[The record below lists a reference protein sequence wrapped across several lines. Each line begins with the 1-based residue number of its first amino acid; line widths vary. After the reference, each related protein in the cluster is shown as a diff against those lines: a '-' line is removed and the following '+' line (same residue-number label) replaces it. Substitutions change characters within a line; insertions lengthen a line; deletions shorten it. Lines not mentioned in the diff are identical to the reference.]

1 MSFEISEEEEL
12 LSFCHAFNY
21 HNLMVVFKA
30 KGWTKIDHFFDNEK
44 AFFMPSFCSS
54 SLMKIN
60 DKIVFKEQL
69 KQYYQELIENVS
81 SKNTLLTN
89 RIKNKYKSHATN
101 LSIMGLWPGKRKQ
114 VRTKKIIENIKKK
127 LKVSNFNYESKQSS
141 IQQLFQQIY
150 GTDHADSEDHI
161 DTQIDPIDHMDN
173 PIDPIDHMD
182 NPIDP
187 IDHMDNPID
196 PIDHMDNPIDPIDH
210 MDNPI
215 DPIDHIDNPIDPID
229 HMDNPIDP
237 IDHIDNP
244 IDPIDSINISIDSI
258 RKPRKPRKTRIDSRK
273 NQVVTRKKKSK
284 KK

>member
-1 MSFEISEEEEL
+1 
-12 LSFCHAFNY
+12 
-21 HNLMVVFKA
+21 
-30 KGWTKIDHFFDNEK
+30 
-44 AFFMPSFCSS
+44 
-54 SLMKIN
+54 
-60 DKIVFKEQL
+60 
-69 KQYYQELIENVS
+69 
-81 SKNTLLTN
+81 
-89 RIKNKYKSHATN
+89 
-101 LSIMGLWPGKRKQ
+101 MGLWPGKRKQ

-229 HMDNPIDP
+229 
-237 IDHIDNP
+237 
-244 IDPIDSINISIDSI
+244 SINISIDSI